1 MENYARQFEE
11 NGYVLLKGFL
21 DNNNCKELSETL
33 KKLVVDNRTFKDDL
47 CPKSHSIHSENA
59 PVFDSLLEQLLPH
72 FEKASGK
79 KLLPTYAYSRLYAP
93 GEELKP
99 HRDRKSCEISA
110 TITIGFDGNPWPI
123 FMSKEE
129 NPESPDPILMNIG
142 DAVLYKGQELY
153 HWRNEYKEG
162 EWQAQVFLHYVDAEG
177 PNKDWIFDKREKLSH
192 HTTNMLGPDIEV
204 LNGGQALL
212 LHNAFS
218 RETCEKIIKSIEKEQ
233 GETAGVGSG
242 SNTIVDKQIRDVNKI
257 PVPIFKGIGATLT
270 GIGINLNNAFYN
282 FDVIGSN
289 QSEFLRYGLN
299 GHYKIHIDTFFDL
312 KASPSKLSQSRKL
325 TILLFLNDDFEG
337 GKLFLKTGDDKFY
350 PPQKA
355 GDVLIFPSFFPHSV
369 EPVTKGTRVSL
380 VNWLVGP
387 MFK

>member
-1 MENYARQFEE
+1 MENYVKQFEK

-21 DNNNCKELSETL
+21 DNYYCKELSETL
-33 KKLVVDNRTFKDDL
+33 KKLVVDNKTVKDAS
-47 CPKSHSIHSENA
+47 CPKSHAIHSENA

-93 GEELKP
+93 GEVLKP
-99 HRDRKSCEISA
+99 HRDRESCEISA
-110 TITIGFDGNPWPI
+110 TITVGFDGNPWPFFI
-123 FMSKEE
+123 SKEE
-129 NPESPDPILMNIG
+129 NPESTDPILMNVG
-142 DAVLYKGQELY
+142 DVVLYKGQELY

-162 EWQAQVFLHYVDAEG
+162 EWQAQIFLHYVDAEG
-177 PNKDWIFDKREKLSH
+177 PNKDWVFDKREKLSH
-192 HTTNMLGPDIEV
+192 HTNMLGPDIEV
-204 LNGGQALL
+204 LKGGQALL

-218 RETCEKIIKSIEKEQ
+218 RETCEKIIKNIEKEQ
-233 GETAGVGSG
+233 GESAVVGSG
-242 SNTIVDKQIRDVNKI
+242 IVDKQIRDVTRIPI
-257 PVPIFKGIGATLT
+257 PVSKGIGATLT

-312 KASPSKLSQSRKL
+312 KENPSELSQSRKL